1 MQKLEQA
8 SKTKGHLVKRLDKSK
23 EDVEDLRFQVG
34 FLNLYNLTL
43 VLIFPFL

>member
-23 EDVEDLRFQVG
+23 EDVEDLRFQVS
-34 FLNLYNLTL
+34 L
-43 VLIFPFL
+43 VLKYCFFVFF